1 MAAPQKKSTIVR
13 IRRVVVAARRAVLP
27 RLALAAV
34 RAGFWLL
41 ERTAPALGARWAER
55 LWFTIPRDRRP
66 ARRLPD
72 GERFQAPVPGGRSV
86 AGWSWGD
93 GDPVYLVHG
102 WGGSAGQLGA
112 FVEPLVRAGYRVVA
126 FDAPSHG
133 ASPPGP
139 SGPRSSTILEFAAA
153 LRAVAGVHGPAH
165 AMVGH
170 SLGCAATAVAMRDGL
185 AAARAVFV
193 APLVDATPYTHG
205 FAARFGFGERV
216 RTRMV
221 ARFERRFGMP
231 LSAFDLTA
239 TAARQP
245 APPLLV
251 AHDRDD
257 RETRWADSR
266 ALARA
271 WPEARLLTTT
281 GLGHRRILAD
291 PQVVAEVVRFVRGE
305 GAEHL
310 AS

>member
-1 MAAPQKKSTIVR
+1 
-13 IRRVVVAARRAVLP
+13 
-27 RLALAAV
+27 
-34 RAGFWLL
+34 
-41 ERTAPALGARWAER
+41 
-55 LWFTIPRDRRP
+55 
-66 ARRLPD
+66 
-72 GERFQAPVPGGRSV
+72 
-86 AGWSWGD
+86 
-93 GDPVYLVHG
+93 
-102 WGGSAGQLGA
+102 
-112 FVEPLVRAGYRVVA
+112 
-126 FDAPSHG
+126 
-133 ASPPGP
+133 
-139 SGPRSSTILEFAAA
+139 
-153 LRAVAGVHGPAH
+153 
-165 AMVGH
+165 
-170 SLGCAATAVAMRDGL
+170 MRDGL
-185 AAARAVFV
+185 AVARVVFV
-193 APLVDATPYTHG
+193 APLVDVTPYTHG

-216 RTRMV
+216 RARMV

-239 TAARQP
+239 AAARQP
-245 APPLLV
+245 TAPLLV